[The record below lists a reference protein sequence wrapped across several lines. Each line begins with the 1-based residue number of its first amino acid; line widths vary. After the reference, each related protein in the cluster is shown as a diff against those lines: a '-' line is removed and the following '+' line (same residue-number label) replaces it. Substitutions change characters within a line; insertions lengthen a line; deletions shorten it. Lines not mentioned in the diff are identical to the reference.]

1 MFSLTQIIRRANQIN
16 SDGIATHDG
25 KRSQTWK
32 ELVDKVGK
40 FAGGLRRLNL
50 RDGECAAILA
60 LNSDRYFEFMFSVPW
75 AGGIFQPVNTR
86 LAGPE
91 ITYWLND
98 SEAKIL
104 FVDSNFAPLIATIKN
119 QLTHVKQF
127 VFIDEGKLPD
137 GYTSYSD
144 LIDCD
149 PIEDQG
155 RHGDDVAGLFY
166 TGGTTGRSKGV
177 MLSHTNFAVNALQ
190 TLSLHDFKRADRFL
204 HVAPMFHIADA
215 ILCMM
220 SATVAGSNYF
230 KPGFE
235 PLSTLAAIEEYKIQR
250 ILLVPTM
257 INMTVNHPDIGT
269 FDLTSLK
276 SVLYGAS
283 PMPESVIKKTI
294 NVLPDAELSQAYGQ
308 TETSP
313 IISVLLPERHV
324 FEGPLAGK
332 TKSAGQSVPGID
344 LAIMDEHS
352 LPVAAGV
359 VGEICMRG
367 PNMMPGYHNMVEQ
380 TEKTIVEGWLHTGD
394 GGYLDEDGFLFIVDR
409 VKDMIISGGE
419 NVYSAEVEN
428 AIYQHAAVSQ
438 CAVIGIPHEKWGE
451 QVHVIVVLHEG
462 QNLSEEQLIEHCKSL
477 IAGFKCPRSVAFQ
490 SESLPLSGAGKIL
503 KTELRKPYWSNGNRN
518 VN

>member
-16 SDGIATHDG
+16 SNGIATHDG
-25 KRSQTWK
+25 ERRQTWR
-32 ELVDKVGK
+32 ELLDKVGR
-40 FAGGLRRLNL
+40 FARGLRRLNL
-50 RDGECAAILA
+50 GDGDCAAILA
-60 LNSDRYFEFMFSVPW
+60 HNSDRYYEFLFSVPW
-75 AGGIFQPVNTR
+75 AGGIFQPINTR

-91 ITYWLND
+91 IVYWLND
-98 SEAKIL
+98 SEAEIL
-104 FVDSNFAPLIATIKN
+104 FVDSNFTSLIATIKRE
-119 QLTHVKQF
+119 LIHVKQF
-127 VFIDEGKLPD
+127 VFIDEGEIPD

-149 PIEDQG
+149 PIEDRG
-155 RHGDDVAGLFY
+155 RQGDDIVGLYY

-177 MLSHTNFAVNALQ
+177 MISHTNFAVNAIQ
-190 TLSLHDFKRADRFL
+190 TLSLLDFRRADRFL

-220 SATVAGSNYF
+220 SATVAGANYF

-235 PLSTLAAIEEYKIQR
+235 PLSTLAAIEEYKIQQ

-257 INMTVNHPDIGT
+257 INMTVNHPEIT
-269 FDLTSLK
+269 NFDLTSLK
-276 SVLYGAS
+276 TVVYGAS

-294 NVLPDAELSQAYGQ
+294 EVLPDVDLFQAYGQ

-313 IISVLLPERHV
+313 IITLLQPERHV

-332 TKSAGQSVPGID
+332 TKSAGQCVPGID
-344 LAIMDEHS
+344 LAIMAEDGQV
-352 LPVAAGV
+352 VAVGV

-367 PNMMPGYHNMVEQ
+367 PNMMPGYQNLIEQ
-380 TEKTIVEGWLHTGD
+380 TKKTIVEGWLHTGD

-428 AIYQHAAVSQ
+428 AIYQHPAVNQ
-438 CAVIGIPHEKWGE
+438 CAVIGIPHEKWLE
-451 QVHVIVVLHEG
+451 QVHAIVVLHEG
-462 QNLSEEQLIEHCKSL
+462 QELSEKQLIDHCKSL
-477 IAGFKCPRSVAFQ
+477 IASYKCPRSAAFQ
-490 SESLPLSGAGKIL
+490 TEPLPLSGAGKIL
-503 KTELRKPYWSNGNRN
+503 KTELRKPYQSKGRG
-518 VN
+518 

>member
-1 MFSLTQIIRRANQIN
+1 MFSLTQIIRRASQIN

-25 KRSQTWK
+25 ERRQTWNQ
-32 ELVDKVGK
+32 LIDKVGR
-40 FAGGLRRLNL
+40 FAGGLRRLSL
-50 RDGECAAILA
+50 GDGDCAAILA

-75 AGGIFQPVNTR
+75 AGGIFQPINTR

-91 ITYWLND
+91 IIYWLND
-98 SEAKIL
+98 SDAKIL
-104 FVDSNFAPLIATIKN
+104 FVDSSFAPLISTIKS
-119 QLTHVKQF
+119 QLTQVKYF
-127 VFIDEGKLPD
+127 VFIDEGELPG

-149 PIEDQG
+149 PIEDRG

-177 MLSHTNFAVNALQ
+177 MLSHSNLAMNALQ
-190 TLSLHDFKRADRFL
+190 CLSTQEFRRADRFL

-215 ILCMM
+215 IFCMM
-220 SATVAGSNYF
+220 TATVAGANYF

-235 PLSTLAAIEEYKIQR
+235 PLSTLAAIEEYKIER

-257 INMTVNHPDIGT
+257 ISMTVNHPDIDT

-276 SVLYGAS
+276 TLIYGAS

-294 NVLPDAELSQAYGQ
+294 DVLPDTELNQAYGQ

-313 IISVLLPERHV
+313 IITILLPERHV
-324 FEGPLAGK
+324 FDGPLAGK

-344 LAIMDEHS
+344 LAIMDEQCQ
-352 LPVAAGV
+352 PVAAGV

-367 PNMMPGYHNMVEQ
+367 PNMMVGYHNMIEQ

-428 AIYQHAAVSQ
+428 AIYQQAAVSQ
-438 CAVIGIPHEKWGE
+438 CAVIGIPHDNWGE
-451 QVHVIVVLHEG
+451 QVHAIVVLHEA
-462 QNLSEEQLIEHCKSL
+462 QSLSEEQLIEHCKSL

-490 SESLPLSGAGKIL
+490 TEPLPLSGAGKIL
-503 KTELRKPYWSNGNRN
+503 KTELRKPYWSDSERN
-518 VN
+518 IN

>member
-1 MFSLTQIIRRANQIN
+1 MFSLSQIIRRANQIN
-16 SDGIATHDG
+16 SHGIATHDG
-25 KRSQTWK
+25 QRIQTWG
-32 ELVDKVGK
+32 ELVAKVGK
-40 FAGGLRRLNL
+40 FAGGLQRLNFE
-50 RDGECAAILA
+50 DGDCAAILA
-60 LNSDRYFEFMFSVPW
+60 HNSDRYFEFMFSVPW
-75 AGGIFQPVNTR
+75 AGGIFQPINTR

-91 ITYWLND
+91 IIYWLND
-98 SEAKIL
+98 SGATIL
-104 FVDSNFAPLIATIKN
+104 FVDSNFAPLIATIKS
-119 QLTHVKQF
+119 QLTSVKRF
-127 VFIDEGKLPD
+127 VFIDDGELPE

-155 RHGDDVAGLFY
+155 RNGDDIAGLFY

-190 TLSLHDFKRADRFL
+190 VSSVQNFKQADRFL

-215 ILCMM
+215 IFCMM
-220 SATVAGSNYF
+220 SATIAGANYF

-257 INMTVNHPDIGT
+257 INMTVNHPDISS

-276 SVLYGAS
+276 TLIYGAS
-283 PMPESVIKKTI
+283 PMPEPVIKKTI
-294 NVLPDAELSQAYGQ
+294 EVLPDAELYQAYGQ

-313 IISVLLPERHV
+313 IITILLPERHI

-344 LAIMDEHS
+344 LVIMDEHS
-352 LPVAAGV
+352 QLLAAGV

-367 PNMMPGYHNMVEQ
+367 PNMMPGYHNMIEQ

-428 AIYQHAAVSQ
+428 TIYQHPAVSQ

-462 QNLSEEQLIEHCKSL
+462 QNLSEEDLIAHCKSL
-477 IAGFKCPRSVAFQ
+477 IAGFKCPRSAAFQ
-490 SESLPLSGAGKIL
+490 TEPLPLSGAGKIL
-503 KTELRKPYWSNGNRN
+503 KTELRKPYWSNGDRN
-518 VN
+518 IN